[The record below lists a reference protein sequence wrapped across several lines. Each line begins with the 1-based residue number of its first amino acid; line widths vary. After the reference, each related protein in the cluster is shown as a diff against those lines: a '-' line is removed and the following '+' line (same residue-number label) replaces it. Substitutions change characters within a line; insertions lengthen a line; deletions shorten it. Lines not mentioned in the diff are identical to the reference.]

1 MEANKSLGIEF
12 LNGITILLVFQLLG
26 EISVRL
32 CALPIPGPVV
42 GLLYLLIFILI
53 LAKFKRQTPHSL
65 EYASG
70 VLLNHLS
77 LLFVPAGVGVMVHFQ
92 RLHEEWMAIVIAL
105 FVGVLV
111 TIATTA
117 LSMKFFLSLQSN
129 NDSKNS

>member
-1 MEANKSLGIEF
+1 MEASKSTGIEF
-12 LNGITILLVFQLLG
+12 LNGITILLAFQLLG
-26 EISVRL
+26 EITVRL
-32 CALPIPGPVV
+32 FALPIPGPVI
-42 GLLYLLIFILI
+42 GLLYLLIFLLI
-53 LAKFKRQTPHSL
+53 LAKFERPAPHSL
-65 EYASG
+65 EYSSS